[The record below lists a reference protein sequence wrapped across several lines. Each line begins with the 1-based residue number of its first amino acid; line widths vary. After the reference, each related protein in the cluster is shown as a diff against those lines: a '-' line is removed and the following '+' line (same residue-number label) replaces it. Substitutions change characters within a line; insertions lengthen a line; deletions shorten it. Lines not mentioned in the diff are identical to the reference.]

1 MKTKSYISAIL
12 LLSLSLISCG
22 KEEIAPLSTDE
33 TGGNMNITVSDKGFM
48 ADSRATTNSDY
59 TVTFGQGDAI
69 GLFIMNTS
77 EEEGAESEKNL
88 KLTLN
93 EKGEWAL
100 PEETNLTSFEGKTI
114 FAYYPYQEDM
124 DNKYTPD
131 ATDAE
136 NFFAPLISGWNTS
149 TETETEYKYDQFD
162 LMTGRGSMQGKNL
175 AISLTHQM
183 GLVVVRPGKT
193 SPSDLKING
202 VTPYEYQDESESVKE
217 YRYLY
222 NPNAAGAKE
231 NVRITYTEGEIDKDW
246 IMPAPQK
253 GKCLIYSLQ

>member
-48 ADSRATTNSDY
+48 ADSRATTSSDY
-59 TVTFGQGDAI
+59 KVTFEKGDAI
-69 GLFIMNTS
+69 GLFIMDSSN
-77 EEEGAESEKNL
+77 EGTNQINIT
-88 KLTLN
+88 LTLN
-93 EKGEWAL
+93 EKGEWVL

-114 FAYYPYQEDM
+114 FAYYPYQQDM
-124 DNKYTPD
+124 NDKYTPD

-136 NFFAPLISGWNTS
+136 DFFAPLISGWATS

-183 GLVVVRPGKT
+183 GLVVVRPGET

-202 VTPYEYQDESESVKE
+202 VTPYEYQDVAPKSVKE

-222 NPNAAGAKE
+222 KPNATGAKE
-231 NVRITYTEGEIDKDW
+231 NVRITYTEGKIGKDW

-253 GKCLIYSLQ
+253 GECLIYSLQ